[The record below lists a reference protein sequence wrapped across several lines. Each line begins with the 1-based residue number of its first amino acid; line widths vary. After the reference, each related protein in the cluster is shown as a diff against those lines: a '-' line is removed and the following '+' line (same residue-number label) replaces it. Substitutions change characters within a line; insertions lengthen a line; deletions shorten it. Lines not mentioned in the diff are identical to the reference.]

1 MVRRLKLFWKLALI
15 ALLIPV
21 SVVTMTL
28 VALWGTGTL
37 KDEYETLYEFRL
49 EPLVALQEGNARREA
64 LAGELRLLARTQL
77 PAEERARRVQLA
89 RTHDEAMFKVIE
101 KYSQYWLSSN
111 HAGFSDTLKEMD
123 QRKLE
128 SDEINALER
137 FKVSYAG
144 YTPLRERVL
153 ASGEFNLDQLEEAL
167 GRLDEAMR
175 ELLRVNREFAR
186 LSHLSAQ
193 SSLLWMRV
201 LLPLLGLLLSAAGI
215 AVAWKLSHIIVEPI
229 ARLTKMTL
237 RLSRGEL
244 ELLEEGEQSLELDAQ
259 TQDEA
264 AQLLRSTLEM
274 VRSMQEMVSTAVSI
288 AHGDLSVRVIPRS
301 DKDALG
307 KALAEMVTR
316 LTQMVAEVRSG
327 ASLPAPRRRRCWPP
341 RPRCWLTGHQRAGHG
356 HSEENAQTLKEISVS
371 VQRNT
376 ESCQKMEEMARV
388 GAQNAETSGK
398 AVGQTV
404 AAMRRIS
411 TNVALIE
418 ELAHQTNMLALN
430 AAIEAIRAGEHGKG
444 FSVVAGE
451 VRRLAERSKSA
462 VREIG
467 ELAIS
472 SMGVADQSGRLL
484 RELVPS
490 IHRTAQLVHEV
501 ASSTRE
507 QSTSVELMS
516 HAMTHVEKETHAN
529 AMSAQ
534 DLARSAD
541 ELAMQA
547 NALQRLT
554 GFFRVGMADELMLQL
569 PQAPLAPPEGLQE
582 LLTEPLP
589 AGVEAPSEP
598 GSTGNGELNRL

>member
-21 SVVTMTL
+21 SVVSMTL

-37 KDEYETLYEFRL
+37 KAEYDTLYEHRL
-49 EPLVALQEGNARREA
+49 KPLARLQAGNVHREA
-64 LAGELRLLARTQL
+64 LAGELRLLARAQL
-77 PAEERARRVQLA
+77 PAEERAWRVQLA
-89 RTHDEAMFKVIE
+89 RAHDEALARE
-101 KYSQYWLSSN
+101 
-111 HAGFSDTLKEMD
+111 LKGYED
-123 QRKLE
+123 KWVVSE
-128 SDEINALER
+128 SDEFRDTLEDLDQEQLEKDERDMLDR
-137 FKVSYAG
+137 FRSAYASYV
-144 YTPLRERVL
+144 PLRERVL
-153 ASGEFNLDQLEEAL
+153 NNTEFNVEQLEEAL
-167 GRLDEAMR
+167 KRLESSLQ
-175 ELLRVNREFAR
+175 ELLELNDKFAK
-186 LSHLSAQ
+186 LSNQSAQ

-201 LLPLLGLLLSAAGI
+201 LLPLLGLVLSAAGI

-229 ARLTKMTL
+229 TRLTRMTL

-244 ELLEEGEQSLELDAQ
+244 ELLEEGEQSLELDPQ

-274 VRSMQEMVSTAVSI
+274 VRSMQEMVATAVSI
-288 AHGDLSVRVIPRS
+288 AHGDLSVKVHPRS

-316 LTQMVAEVRSG
+316 LTQVVAEVRSG
-327 ASLPAPRRRRCWPP
+327 ASSLATASAMLASSSQVLSRG
-341 RPRCWLTGHQRAGHG
+341 T
-356 HSEENAQTLKEISVS
+356 SEQATAIQENAQTLKEISVS
-371 VQRNT
+371 VLRNS

-388 GAQNAETSGK
+388 GAQNAEASGK

-467 ELAIS
+467 ELAMS
-472 SMGVADQSGRLL
+472 SMGVADTSGRLL

-501 ASSTRE
+501 ASSTRD

-516 HAMTHVEKETHAN
+516 HAMSHVEKETQAN
-529 AMSAQ
+529 ALSAQ
-534 DLARSAD
+534 ELARSAD

-554 GFFRVGMADELMLQL
+554 GFFRVGLADELLLQL
-569 PQAPLAPPEGLQE
+569 PQTPLAPPPEGLQQ
-582 LLTEPLP
+582 LLTETPAAVVDAPLEPGP
-589 AGVEAPSEP
+589 AGNSEANSV
-598 GSTGNGELNRL
+598 

>member
-21 SVVTMTL
+21 SVVSMTL

-37 KDEYETLYEFRL
+37 KSEYDTLYEFRL
-49 EPLVALQEGNARREA
+49 EPLVKLQEGNARREA
-64 LAGELRLLARTQL
+64 LAGELRLLGRAPL
-77 PAEERARRVQLA
+77 PAEERAQRVQLA
-89 RTHDEAMFKVIE
+89 RAHDEAMAQVMRDYKE
-101 KYSQYWLSSN
+101 KWLTSKSPE
-111 HAGFSDTLKEMD
+111 FSDTLEDLD
-123 QRKLE
+123 QEQLRQDE
-128 SDEINALER
+128 SDILAR
-137 FKVSYAG
+137 FTAAYAG
-144 YTPLRERVL
+144 YVPLRERVL
-153 ASGEFNLDQLEEAL
+153 NGAEFDVAQLEEAL
-167 GRLDEAMR
+167 GRLESAMR
-175 ELLRVNREFAR
+175 ELLTLNDKFAK
-186 LSHLSAQ
+186 LSNQSAQ
-193 SSLLWMRV
+193 SSLLWMSV

-229 ARLTKMTL
+229 TRLTKMTL

-244 ELLEEGEQSLELDAQ
+244 ELLEEGEQSLELDPQ

-264 AQLLRSTLEM
+264 AQLLGSTLAM
-274 VRSMQEMVSTAVSI
+274 VRSMQEMVATAVSI
-288 AHGDLSVRVIPRS
+288 AHGDLSVKVLPRS

-316 LTQMVAEVRSG
+316 LTQVVAEVRSG
-327 ASLPAPRRRRCWPP
+327 ASSLATASAMLASSSQVLSRG
-341 RPRCWLTGHQRAGHG
+341 T
-356 HSEENAQTLKEISVS
+356 SEQATAIQENAQTLKEISVS

-388 GAQNAETSGK
+388 GAQNAEASGK

-467 ELAIS
+467 ELAVS

-516 HAMTHVEKETHAN
+516 HAMSHVEKETQAN
-529 AMSAQ
+529 ALSAQ
-534 DLARSAD
+534 ELARSAD

-554 GFFRVGMADELMLQL
+554 GFFRVGLADELMLQL
-569 PQAPLAPPEGLQE
+569 PQTPLAPPPEGLQQ
-582 LLTEPLP
+582 LLTETS
-589 AGVEAPSEP
+589 AAVVEASTEP
-598 GSTGNGELNRL
+598 GPAESGEFKSL

>member
-21 SVVTMTL
+21 SVVCMTL

-37 KDEYETLYEFRL
+37 KSEYDTLYDFKL
-49 EPLVALQEGNARREA
+49 LPLVALQEGNTQRQA
-64 LAGELRLLARTQL
+64 LAGELRLLARARL
-77 PAEERARRVQLA
+77 PAEEREQRVQQA
-89 RTHDEAMFKVIE
+89 RAHDEAMLSVMKVYRD
-101 KYSQYWLSSN
+101 KWLTSRN
-111 HAGFSDTLKEMD
+111 AEFSETLAEQD
-123 QRKLE
+123 
-128 SDEINALER
+128 LER
-137 FKVSYAG
+137 LQDEELASLTRFEVSYAG
-144 YTPLRERVL
+144 YVPLRDRVL
-153 ASGEFNLDQLEEAL
+153 GGAEFNVDQLEEAL
-167 GRLDEAMR
+167 GRLEAAMR
-175 ELLRVNREFAR
+175 ELLALNRRFAS
-186 LSHLSAQ
+186 LSNESAQ

-201 LLPLLGLLLSAAGI
+201 LLPLLGLLLSGAGI
-215 AVAWKLSHIIVEPI
+215 AVAWKLSRIIVEPI
-229 ARLTKMTL
+229 SRLTQMTL

-244 ELLEEGEQSLELDAQ
+244 ELLEEGEESLGLDPQ

-274 VRSMQEMVSTAVSI
+274 VRSMQEMVATAVSI
-288 AHGDLSVRVIPRS
+288 AHGDLSVRVLPRS

-316 LTQMVAEVRSG
+316 LTQVVAEVRSG
-327 ASLPAPRRRRCWPP
+327 ASSLATASAMLASSSQVLSR
-341 RPRCWLTGHQRAGHG
+341 GA
-356 HSEENAQTLKEISVS
+356 SEQATAIQDNAQTLKEISAS

-388 GAQNAETSGK
+388 GAQNAEASGK

-451 VRRLAERSKSA
+451 VRRLAERSKAA

-467 ELAIS
+467 ELAMS

-490 IHRTAQLVHEV
+490 IHRTSQLVHEV

-516 HAMTHVEKETHAN
+516 HAMSHVEKETQDN
-529 AMSAQ
+529 ALSAQ
-534 DLARSAD
+534 ELARSAE

-554 GFFRVGMADELMLQL
+554 GFFRVALADEMLLRL
-569 PQAPLAPPEGLQE
+569 PQTSLYSPAAEPPAGPPE
-582 LLTEPLP
+582 PP
-589 AGVEAPSEP
+589 MPVVEAPSEP
-598 GSTGNGELNRL
+598 GAPGDGELNRL

>member
-21 SVVTMTL
+21 SVVSMTL

-37 KDEYETLYEFRL
+37 KDEYDTLYEFRL
-49 EPLVALQEGNARREA
+49 EPLVALQEGNARRES
-64 LAGELRLLARTQL
+64 LAGELRLLARAKL
-77 PAEERARRVQLA
+77 PAEERARRAQLA

-101 KYSQYWLSSN
+101 KYSQQWLSSN
-111 HAGFSDTLKEMD
+111 NAGFSDMLDEMD
-123 QRKLE
+123 QQKLE
-128 SDEINALER
+128 RDEINALER

-144 YTPLRERVL
+144 YVPLRERVL
-153 ASGEFNLDQLEEAL
+153 AGGEFNLDQLEEAL
-167 GRLDEAMR
+167 KRLDDEMR

-186 LSHLSAQ
+186 LSNQSAQ

-229 ARLTKMTL
+229 TRLSKMTL

-244 ELLEEGEQSLELDAQ
+244 ELLEEGEQSLDLDPQ

-264 AQLLRSTLEM
+264 AQLLGSTLEM
-274 VRSMQEMVSTAVSI
+274 VRSMQEMVATAVSI
-288 AHGDLSVRVIPRS
+288 AHGDLSVRVTPRS

-316 LTQMVAEVRSG
+316 LTQVVAEVRSG
-327 ASLPAPRRRRCWPP
+327 ASSLATASAMLASSSQVLSRG
-341 RPRCWLTGHQRAGHG
+341 T
-356 HSEENAQTLKEISVS
+356 SEQATAIQENAQTLKEISGS

-388 GAQNAETSGK
+388 GAQNAEASGK

-467 ELAIS
+467 ELAMS

-501 ASSTRE
+501 AASTRE

-516 HAMTHVEKETHAN
+516 HAMSHVEQETQAN
-529 AMSAQ
+529 ALSAQ
-534 DLARSAD
+534 ELARSAD

-569 PQAPLAPPEGLQE
+569 PQAPMAPPPEGLQQ
-582 LLTEPLP
+582 LLSEPP
-589 AGVEAPSEP
+589 PGMVGGSEP
-598 GSTGNGELNRL
+598 GPTGTGELNSR

>member
-1 MVRRLKLFWKLALI
+1 MVRRLKLFRKLALI

-21 SVVTMTL
+21 SVVAMTL
-28 VALWGTGTL
+28 VALWGTGKL
-37 KDEYETLYEFRL
+37 KSEYDTLYTFKL
-49 EPLVALQEGNARREA
+49 LPLVALEEANTRREA
-64 LAGELRLLARTQL
+64 LSGALRLLAHKAPLPGGRELWVQRVRDHDAAMLRVVNQYGAEWRT
-77 PAEERARRVQLA
+77 EEHPEFNETLA
-89 RTHDEAMFKVIE
+89 SQGKKEKQREEA
-101 KYSQYWLSSN
+101 S
-111 HAGFSDTLKEMD
+111 
-123 QRKLE
+123 
-128 SDEINALER
+128 ALANFEAA
-137 FKVSYAG
+137 YAG
-144 YTPLRERVL
+144 YAPVRDRVL
-153 ASGEFNLDQLEEAL
+153 NETGPVDPVQ
-167 GRLDEAMR
+167 LDEMLAR
-175 ELLRVNREFAR
+175 LEAPLSKLVTLNTEFADF
-186 LSHLSAQ
+186 SNTSAQ

-215 AVAWKLSHIIVEPI
+215 AVAWQLSRIIVEPI
-229 ARLTKMTL
+229 SRLTRMTL
-237 RLSRGEL
+237 RLARGEL
-244 ELLEEGEQSLELDAQ
+244 ELLEEGEQGLELDPH

-264 AQLLRSTLEM
+264 AQLLGSTLEM

-288 AHGDLSVRVIPRS
+288 AHGDLSVRVAPRS

-316 LTQMVAEVRSG
+316 LTQVVAEVRAG
-327 ASLPAPRRRRCWPP
+327 ASSLATASAMLASSSQVLARG
-341 RPRCWLTGHQRAGHG
+341 T
-356 HSEENAQTLKEISVS
+356 SEQATAIQENAQTLKEISAS

-388 GAQNAETSGK
+388 GAQNAEASGK

-451 VRRLAERSKSA
+451 VRRLAERSKGA

-467 ELAIS
+467 ELAMS

-516 HAMTHVEKETHAN
+516 HAMSHVEKETYDN
-529 AMSAQ
+529 AASAEQ
-534 DLARSAD
+534 LARSAE
-541 ELAMQA
+541 ELATQA

-554 GFFRVGMADELMLQL
+554 GFFRVGLADELMLQL
-569 PQAPLAPPEGLQE
+569 PQTPLSPLPPEPPLAPPPPA
-582 LLTEPLP
+582 EPPP
-589 AGVEAPSEP
+589 AAVAEAGAEPSGGTP
-598 GSTGNGELNRL
+598 L

>member
-1 MVRRLKLFWKLALI
+1 MVRRLKLFRKLALI

-21 SVVTMTL
+21 SVVCMTL

-37 KDEYETLYEFRL
+37 KSEYDTLYSFKL
-49 EPLVALQEGNARREA
+49 MPLVALQEGNTRREA
-64 LAGELRLLARTQL
+64 LAGELRLLARADL
-77 PAEERARRVQLA
+77 PPQEREQRVQRARA
-89 RTHDEAMFKVIE
+89 HDEAMASAIKVYRDKWLTSGNDAFTETLADEGLE
-101 KYSQYWLSSN
+101 KLQ
-111 HAGFSDTLKEMD
+111 
-123 QRKLE
+123 
-128 SDEINALER
+128 DEELAALTAFEY
-137 FKVSYAG
+137 SYAG
-144 YTPLRERVL
+144 YVPLRERVL
-153 ASGEFNLDQLEEAL
+153 SKGEFNVEQLDEAL
-167 GRLDEAMR
+167 GRLETAMR
-175 ELLRVNREFAR
+175 ELLELNRRFAS
-186 LSHLSAQ
+186 LSNESAQ
-193 SSLLWMRV
+193 SALLWMRV
-201 LLPLLGLLLSAAGI
+201 LLPLLGLMLSAAGI
-215 AVAWKLSHIIVEPI
+215 AVAWKLSRIIVEPI
-229 ARLTKMTL
+229 SRLTQMTL
-237 RLSRGEL
+237 RLARGEL
-244 ELLEEGEQSLELDAQ
+244 ELLEEGEQQLALDPL

-288 AHGDLSVRVIPRS
+288 AHGDLSVRVLPRS

-316 LTQMVAEVRSG
+316 LTQVVAEVRSA
-327 ASLPAPRRRRCWPP
+327 ASALATSSAMLASSSQVLSRG
-341 RPRCWLTGHQRAGHG
+341 T
-356 HSEENAQTLKEISVS
+356 SEQATAIQENAQTLKEISVS

-388 GAQNAETSGK
+388 GAQNAEASGK

-467 ELAIS
+467 ELAMS

-490 IHRTAQLVHEV
+490 IHRTALLVHEV
-501 ASSTRE
+501 AASTRE

-516 HAMTHVEKETHAN
+516 HAMSQVERETQDN
-529 AMSAQ
+529 ALSAQ
-534 DLARSAD
+534 ELARSA
-541 ELAMQA
+541 EQLATQA

-554 GFFRVGMADELMLQL
+554 GFFRVGLTDEMMLRL
-569 PQAPLAPPEGLQE
+569 PQTPLAPPPVDLPPQLPEAPPVAVVE
-582 LLTEPLP
+582 AVPEPGP
-589 AGVEAPSEP
+589 AGE
-598 GSTGNGELNRL
+598 GGLNSL